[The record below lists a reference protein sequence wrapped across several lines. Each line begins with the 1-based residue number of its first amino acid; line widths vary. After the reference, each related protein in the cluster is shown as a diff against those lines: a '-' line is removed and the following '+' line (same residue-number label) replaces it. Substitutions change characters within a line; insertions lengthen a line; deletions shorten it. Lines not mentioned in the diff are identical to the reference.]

1 MKKVFF
7 ICCLVW
13 LSGSAF
19 AQAPVVPKY
28 QYMQLTTIESLIPGG
43 SGRSRM
49 LVTDPD
55 GNAQELPLENVF
67 SLGGINFG
75 NIKGNYK
82 AIVIKVNQL
91 TQQGW
96 ELSETISAANDGL
109 FITRYLLRKSR

>member
-1 MKKVFF
+1 MKKHFVL
-7 ICCLVW
+7 CCLIG
-13 LSGSAF
+13 LAGSAF

-49 LVTDPD
+49 LVTNAD

-75 NIKGNYK
+75 NIKGNDK

-91 TQQGW
+91 TQEGW
-96 ELSETISAANDGL
+96 ELSETIAAANDGL
-109 FITRYLLRKSR
+109 FITRYLLRRPR